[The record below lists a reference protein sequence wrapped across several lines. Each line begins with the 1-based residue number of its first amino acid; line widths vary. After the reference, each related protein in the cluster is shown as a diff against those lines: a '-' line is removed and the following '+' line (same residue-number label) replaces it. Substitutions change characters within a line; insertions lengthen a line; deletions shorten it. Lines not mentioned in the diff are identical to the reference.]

1 MTHKPDKIKSK
12 PRQKLDRNS
21 PFPFPQNTPKKM
33 GKSTAV
39 IEKEMKRM
47 LLKIHQE
54 QRESIADEFLK
65 KLPEKGITI
74 EEFQANFLL
83 STVNPKQMNSEEIS
97 KLATY
102 IYQHDPDTFQSV
114 LTQPNRVQFL
124 SSPILSAIVGIMAS
138 KWLN

>member
-1 MTHKPDKIKSK
+1 MTHKPEKIKPK
-12 PRQKLDRNS
+12 TRQKSERNS
-21 PFPFPQNTPKKM
+21 AFPFPQNTLQKM
-33 GKSTAV
+33 GKSTIV
-39 IEKEMKRM
+39 IQKEMKQM
-47 LLKIHQE
+47 LLKINQE

-65 KLPEKGITI
+65 QLPEKGITI